1 MALDTLQILAG
12 IVVAIGIGL
21 FSLYKISQIQIRSL
35 GNTADIHSIAEAL
48 NVSLDETNNSPS
60 QETESPSQEVK
71 PIETA

>member
-12 IVVAIGIGL
+12 IGVAIGIGL

-48 NVSLDETNNSPS
+48 NLSLDETTENHS
-60 QETESPSQEVK
+60 QEPESKEVK
-71 PIETA
+71 PIETS